1 MDNTN
6 TYIVMNEQICN
17 NNDLILYIMEFIII
31 AHPKIISNVQLSCS
45 AFRLWKKKK
54 LYKMKQNWL
63 FINLE
68 NSVGKKKSDALR
80 RNNLAELYLDN
91 KNLGDVDAKW
101 VGKMLELNTISLKKL
116 ILSDNNI
123 SVKGMKSLGEAL
135 KSNTSLVKLDLY
147 NQIDDNGIRYII
159 DGLKYNNTLIELTI
173 WKNTISESVRK
184 ELYDIQRYKL
194 HGTNGY
200 KEMDEFYIW
209 S

>member
-1 MDNTN
+1 
-6 TYIVMNEQICN
+6 
-17 NNDLILYIMEFIII
+17 
-31 AHPKIISNVQLSCS
+31 
-45 AFRLWKKKK
+45 
-54 LYKMKQNWL
+54 
-63 FINLE
+63 
-68 NSVGKKKSDALR
+68 
-80 RNNLAELYLDN
+80 
-91 KNLGDVDAKW
+91 
-101 VGKMLELNTISLKKL
+101 
-116 ILSDNNI
+116 
-123 SVKGMKSLGEAL
+123 MKSLGEAL
-135 KSNTSLVKLDLY
+135 KSNRSLVKLDLY

>member
-1 MDNTN
+1 MKVDQ
-6 TYIVMNEQICN
+6 IVPEDVVLGNKALFNENYPKAKLCYLKAIKEHP
-17 NNDLILYIMEFIII
+17 DYAI
-31 AHPKIISNVQLSCS
+31 A
-45 AFRLWKKKK
+45 
-54 LYKMKQNWL
+54 Y
-63 FINLE
+63 
-68 NSVGKKKSDALR
+68 
-80 RNNLAELYLDN
+80 NNLAELYLDN
-91 KNLGDVDAKW
+91 KNLDDVDAKW
-101 VGKMLELNTISLKKL
+101 LGKMLELNTISLKKL

-147 NQIDDNGIRYII
+147 NQIDDNGIQYII